1 MGDAKQLV
9 EIERVF
15 LAKAGMRPQSQ
26 VGQNFL
32 NDVGLVNEGRD
43 GAVRRVRR
51 LRGRGGGAAQKSIF
65 RMGRHTFVLL
75 LKAGRFSYAHDHI
88 SVTTRSAHTTL
99 GRSAVC
105 LSKMGRSAR
114 LGIRRTDGRACSVEA
129 SNTMW

>member
-43 GAVRRVRR
+43 ETVRK
-51 LRGRGGGAAQKSIF
+51 G
-65 RMGRHTFVLL
+65 
-75 LKAGRFSYAHDHI
+75 
-88 SVTTRSAHTTL
+88 
-99 GRSAVC
+99 SAVTWT
-105 LSKMGRSAR
+105 GRRS
-114 LGIRRTDGRACSVEA
+114 RAQA
-129 SNTMW
+129 HL